1 MAWASCEFLKYSLEA
16 NRIGF
21 DLLYISILRF
31 VRIRCCN
38 AYAYTRHILMRLRP
52 VFTVDVVSTSIR
64 RQLNVNTTP
73 TLKQRQFN
81 TCMTP
86 MSAQRYFNAHGTLM
100 SM

>member
-1 MAWASCEFLKYSLEA
+1 MAWASCDFLKFFLEP

-31 VRIRCCN
+31 VRIDVAKR
-38 AYAYTRHILMRLRP
+38 RRILMRRRP
-52 VFTVDVVSTSIR
+52 SVDVVSTSIR

-81 TCMTP
+81 TYMTP
-86 MSAQRYFNAHGTLM
+86 ISVQRYFYAYGTLM
-100 SM
+100 SI